1 MQEAVAVMDSLC
13 KIFRKK
19 LIGWWRNRR
28 LMAMKEE
35 DHG

>member
-1 MQEAVAVMDSLC
+1 MDSLC

-19 LIGWWRNRR
+19 SVGWWRDRR
-28 LMAMKEE
+28 LKAVKEE